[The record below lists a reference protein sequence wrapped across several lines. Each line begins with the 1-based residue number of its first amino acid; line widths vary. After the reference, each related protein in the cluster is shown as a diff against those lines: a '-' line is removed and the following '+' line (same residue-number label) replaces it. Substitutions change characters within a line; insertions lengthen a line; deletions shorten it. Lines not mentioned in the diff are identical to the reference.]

1 MKENTTENTI
11 YGALLKVQQSVSLEI
26 KANAI
31 NPRFSKDGKKTY
43 ADLHAIMEVLTPV
56 LGTNGILLMQ
66 SMSSDCIE
74 TTLYHIPSGQSI
86 IKEHKIDMSNLDIQQ
101 VGSYITYMRRYTIC
115 ALFGIAIDKDDD
127 DGNIAS
133 DKLTIKKKLTDKKTL
148 TKEEFESPLFT
159 STLDKY
165 LKDDIIPEEIL
176 DKIKVKYIL
185 TANQE
190 ATILN
195 LK

>member
-11 YGALLKVQQSVSLEI
+11 YGALLQVQQSVSLKI

-31 NPRFSKDGKKTY
+31 NPRFSRDGKKTY
-43 ADLHAIMEVLTPV
+43 ADLHAIMEVITPV

-115 ALFGIAIDKDDD
+115 ALFGIVIDKDDD

-133 DKLTIKKKLTDKKTL
+133 DKLTIKKKLTD
-148 TKEEFESPLFT
+148 EEMNSEVFT
-159 STLDKY
+159 DYIDK
-165 LKDDIIPEEIL
+165 LLHEENMTPKDVL
-176 DKIKVKYIL
+176 AKMKVKYTL
-185 TANQE
+185 TADQE